1 MWGKEM
7 ALFGLSPFDIIG
19 ILVIVLLI
27 FLIPWIVRVRAL
39 SRVEK
44 AALELDGMVHEL
56 ENFLIKISKEKGK
69 PILDPSDKIKGFME
83 FFVVPPVDLDPNG
96 LVRKFEKIL
105 DLSEDRFKQMV
116 KEVAPLADTETKA
129 NIVMTL
135 KATLAINDV
144 AKQVRHNLELGR
156 KGNLQ
161 ILLMLQM
168 SIPLIMRVVKAQFEG
183 AKTFSEGKP
192 IGDGA
197 GPIVA
202 GLLMKDYK
210 NEYITEIEDMFV
222 AKKKMEER
230 DLIIARAKGPGARVG
245 RVGKTVRSILE
256 KESID
261 KIITVDAAVKLEG
274 EETGKV
280 ARGIGVVIGGP
291 GVDKWAI
298 EEEIVKRNIEL
309 DAVIVKMSPEEAIS
323 NMNQKI
329 ADASV
334 EAFELVQELIYN
346 SPDEAN
352 ILVVGVGNSCGI
364 KNILD
369 DISEIEVKQDKID
382 GQEDKR
388 GYFKR

>member
-1 MWGKEM
+1 M

-27 FLIPWIVRVRAL
+27 FLIPWIVRIRAL
-39 SRVEK
+39 SRVDK
-44 AALELDGMVHEL
+44 AALELEGMVQEL
-56 ENFLIKISKEKGK
+56 KNFLIEISKEKGK
-69 PILDPSDKIKGFME
+69 PILDPSEKIEGFME
-83 FFVVPPVDLDPNG
+83 FFMVPPVDLDPNG
-96 LVRKFEKIL
+96 IVKKFEKIM
-105 DLSEDRFKQMV
+105 DLSEDRFNQMV
-116 KEVAPLADTETKA
+116 KEAAPLADTETKA
-129 NIVMTL
+129 NITMTL

-156 KGNLQ
+156 KTGNLQ
-161 ILLMLQM
+161 ILLTLQM
-168 SIPLIMRVVKAQFEG
+168 SIPLIMRIVRAQFEG
-183 AKTFSEGKP
+183 AKILADGKP

-222 AKKKMEER
+222 AKKRMEER
-230 DLIIARAKGPGARVG
+230 DLVIARAKGPGARVG
-245 RVGKTVRSILE
+245 RVGKAVRSILA

-280 ARGIGVVIGGP
+280 ARGIGVVIGGS
-291 GVDKWAI
+291 GIDKWVI
-298 EEEIVKRNIEL
+298 EEEIVKRNIEM
-309 DAVIVKMSPEEAIS
+309 DAVIVKMSPEEAIG

-334 EAFELVQELIYN
+334 KAFELVQNLIFN
-346 SPDEAN
+346 SPDDAN

-369 DISEIEVKQDKID
+369 DISQIEIKKDEID
-382 GQEDKR
+382 TQG
-388 GYFKR
+388 

>member
-1 MWGKEM
+1 M

-19 ILVIVLLI
+19 ILVIVLII

-39 SRVEK
+39 SRVDK
-44 AALELDGMVHEL
+44 AALELEGMVTEL
-56 ENFLIKISKEKGK
+56 KNFLIEISKEKGK
-69 PILDPSDKIKGFME
+69 PILDPSEKIEGFME

-96 LVRKFEKIL
+96 IVKKFEKIM
-105 DLSEDRFKQMV
+105 DLSEDRFNQMV
-116 KEVAPLADTETKA
+116 KEAAPLADAETKA

-156 KGNLQ
+156 KTGNLQ
-161 ILLMLQM
+161 ILLTLQM
-168 SIPLIMRVVKAQFEG
+168 SIPLIMRIVRAQFDG
-183 AKTFSEGKP
+183 AKILAEGKP

-222 AKKKMEER
+222 AKKRMEER
-230 DLIIARAKGPGARVG
+230 DLVIIRAKGPGARVG
-245 RVGKTVRSILE
+245 RVGKVVRSILA

-291 GVDKWAI
+291 GIDKWAI
-298 EEEIVKRNIEL
+298 EEEIVKRNIEI
-309 DAVIVKMSPEEAIS
+309 DAVIVKMSPEEAIG

-329 ADASV
+329 ADAAV
-334 EAFELVQELIYN
+334 EAFEVVQNLIFN
-346 SPDEAN
+346 SPDDAN

-369 DISEIEVKQDKID
+369 DISQIEIKPEEEIP
-382 GQEDKR
+382 
-388 GYFKR
+388 

>member
-1 MWGKEM
+1 M
-7 ALFGLSPFDIIG
+7 ALFGLSLFDIIG

-39 SRVEK
+39 SRVNR
-44 AALELDGMVHEL
+44 AAVEL
-56 ENFLIKISKEKGK
+56 ENMVSELKEFLIEISKEKGK
-69 PILDPSDKIKGFME
+69 PILDPSDKIEGFME
-83 FFVVPPVDLDPNG
+83 FFVVPPVALDPNG
-96 LVRKFEKIL
+96 LVKKFEKIL

-116 KEVAPLADTETKA
+116 KEVAPLADAETKA

-161 ILLMLQM
+161 VLLMLQM

-192 IGDGA
+192 VGDGA

-222 AKKKMEER
+222 AKKRMEER

-245 RVGKTVRSILE
+245 RVGKVVRSILE
-256 KESID
+256 KENID
-261 KIITVDAAVKLEG
+261 KIITVDAAAKLEG

-280 ARGIGVVIGGP
+280 AQGIGVVIGGP

-329 ADASV
+329 ADASL
-334 EAFELVQELIYN
+334 EAFELVQKLIYN
-346 SPDEAN
+346 SPDDDN

-364 KNILD
+364 KNMLD
-369 DISEIEVKQDKID
+369 DISEIEVKQDEID
-382 GQEDKR
+382 EKEDKR
-388 GYFKR
+388 SYLRR

>member
-1 MWGKEM
+1 M
-7 ALFGLSPFDIIG
+7 ALWGLSPFDIIG
-19 ILVIVLLI
+19 ILVVILLI
-27 FLIPWIVRVRAL
+27 FLIPWIIRVRSL
-39 SRVEK
+39 SKVTR
-44 AALELDGMVHEL
+44 AALELENMVQESKEL
-56 ENFLIKISKEKGK
+56 LIKLSKEKGK
-69 PILDPSDKIKGFME
+69 PVLDPSDTIEDFME

-96 LVRKFEKIL
+96 IVKKFEKIL
-105 DLSEDRFKQMV
+105 DLSENRFKQMV
-116 KEVAPLADTETKA
+116 KEVAPLADEETKA

-135 KATLAINDV
+135 KATLSINEV
-144 AKQVRHNLELGR
+144 SKQVRHNLELGR

-168 SIPLIMRVVKAQFEG
+168 SIPLIMRIVKAQFEG

-192 IGDGA
+192 IGDGV
-197 GPIVA
+197 GPAVA

-210 NEYITEIEDMFV
+210 NEYVTQIEDMFV
-222 AKKKMEER
+222 AKKRMDER
-230 DLIIARAKGPGARVG
+230 DLVIARAKGPGARVG
-245 RVGKTVRSILE
+245 RVGKVVKSILE
-256 KESID
+256 KENID

-280 ARGIGVVIGGP
+280 ARGIGVVIGGS

-298 EEEIVKRNIEL
+298 EEEIVKRDIDV
-309 DAVIVKMSPEEAIS
+309 DAVIVKMSPEEAIG

-329 ADASV
+329 ADAAR
-334 EAFELVQELIYN
+334 EAFKLVERLILN
-346 SPDEAN
+346 SPDDTN

-369 DISEIEVKQDKID
+369 DMSQIEIKKEETYKK
-382 GQEDKR
+382 EDKG

>member
-1 MWGKEM
+1 M
-7 ALFGLSPFDIIG
+7 ALWGLSPFDIIG
-19 ILVIVLLI
+19 ILVVILLI
-27 FLIPWIVRVRAL
+27 FLIPWIIRVRSL
-39 SRVEK
+39 SKVTR
-44 AALELDGMVHEL
+44 AALELENMVQESKEL
-56 ENFLIKISKEKGK
+56 LIKLSKEKGK
-69 PILDPSDKIKGFME
+69 PVLDPSDTIEDFME

-96 LVRKFEKIL
+96 IVKKFEKIL
-105 DLSEDRFKQMV
+105 DLSENRFKQMV
-116 KEVAPLADTETKA
+116 KEVAPLADEETKA

-135 KATLAINDV
+135 KATLSINEV

-168 SIPLIMRVVKAQFEG
+168 SIPLIMRIVKAQFEG

-192 IGDGA
+192 IGDGV
-197 GPIVA
+197 GPAVA

-210 NEYITEIEDMFV
+210 NEYITQIEDMFV
-222 AKKKMEER
+222 AKKRMEER
-230 DLIIARAKGPGARVG
+230 DLVIARAKGPGARVG
-245 RVGKTVRSILE
+245 RVGKVVKSILE
-256 KESID
+256 KENID

-280 ARGIGVVIGGP
+280 ARGIGVVIGGS

-298 EEEIVKRNIEL
+298 EEEIVKRDIDV
-309 DAVIVKMSPEEAIS
+309 DAVIVKMSPEEAIG

-329 ADASV
+329 ADAAR
-334 EAFELVQELIYN
+334 EAFKLVERLILN
-346 SPDEAN
+346 SPDDTN

-369 DISEIEVKQDKID
+369 DMSQIEIKKEETYKK
-382 GQEDKR
+382 EDKG